1 MNFIKVNPFSS
12 TIKKLTLYEKLTLK
26 PTMNLSILE
35 THLPK
40 CQNLKLFNQILSQMI
55 LTGFIR
61 DTFAASRILKYS
73 TDSPFIHIHQSF
85 QIFNHIENPNG
96 FIWNIMMRA
105 YVQRNYPEK
114 AIFLY
119 KLMVHNNVGG
129 SDNYTHPILI
139 QACAI
144 RLSDFEGKQ
153 MHNHV
158 LKLGFDSD
166 VYVQNTLINMYA
178 VCGSMGDARQ
188 LFDGSPVLDSVSW
201 NSILAGYVQIGDVEN
216 AKCIYELMP
225 ERNTIA
231 SNSMIVLL
239 GRTGHVVEACQ
250 LFNEMPEKDM
260 VSWSALISC
269 YEQNEMYE
277 KALVMF
283 MQMKTNGIMVDE
295 VVVVSVLSAC
305 AHLLAVNTGK
315 MIHGLVVKIG
325 IESYVNLQNAF
336 IHLYSTCG
344 DIMAA
349 EKLFNAGCQL
359 DQISWNSMIS
369 GYLKCG
375 SVEIAKKLFN
385 TMPSK
390 DIVSWSAMI
399 SGYAQHDH
407 FSETLALFQEMQL
420 EGIRPDETTL
430 VSVISAC
437 THLTALDLG
446 KWIHAYIKKN
456 GLKVNVILGTTLID
470 MYMKCGCVE
479 NALEVFHGME
489 ERGVSTWN
497 ALILGLAING
507 LVDKSLDMFFDM
519 KKCGVVPNEITFMGV
534 LGACRHMGLVDEGRH
549 HFNSMIQEHQIEPN
563 VKHYGCMVDLLGR
576 AGMLKEAEEIL
587 ESMPMAPDVATWGA
601 LLGACKKHGENEM
614 GERVGRKL
622 IELQPDHDGF
632 HVLLSNIYASN
643 GHWDDVLQVRGTMI
657 QHRVVK
663 TPGCSIIEANGVVHE
678 FLAGDKTHPLI
689 NEIEDKLDEMN
700 KKLKMEGYVPDTNEV
715 ALDIDQEEKETSL
728 FRHSEKLAIAF
739 GLISIIPPTPIRIMK
754 NLRICNDCH
763 SAAKFISRAFGCEI
777 VVRDRHRFHHF
788 KQGSCSCMDYW

>member
-1 MNFIKVNPFSS
+1 
-12 TIKKLTLYEKLTLK
+12 
-26 PTMNLSILE
+26 MNLSILE

-250 LFNEMPEKDM
+250 LFNEVPEKDM

-385 TMPSK
+385 SMPSK

-456 GLKVNVILGTTLID
+456 GLKDNIILGTTLID

-763 SAAKFISRAFGCEI
+763 SAAKFISRAFGREI